1 MGERADVLVLG
12 GGVIG
17 LSCAYF
23 LLKQGRSG
31 RVLERGLAGGAT
43 SHGNCGTLTPSH
55 APPLAAPGVIARA
68 ARWMLRPDA
77 PLYIAPRMDPALAL
91 WLLRFAL
98 RCNRRD
104 WWASA
109 RAKGALLTAS
119 RALLEDLV
127 RADRLDCGFQAA
139 GLDYVYRDP
148 RAFDADL
155 AGLADLAELGIE
167 ARVRDGEALAR
178 EEPALVPGLAGSIHF
193 PGDAQLRPDRYTA
206 ELARR
211 VRELG
216 GVIEEGIAVHG
227 LREARGRVGGADT
240 AQGVREAGD
249 VVVALGPWSAPFL
262 RPLGLRLPIQ
272 PGKGYSLT
280 WSRPSMVPRAPLVL
294 REHSVCVTAWADG
307 LRLGSTMEFSGY
319 DQRLNRTRLDAI
331 VGAARGYLREPTG
344 PVLQEEWYGWRP
356 MTPDDLPLVGR
367 APGRDGLWLA
377 TGHGMMGMGMS
388 AITGQLL
395 AALLAGTPTPTD
407 PLPVDPARF

>member
-1 MGERADVLVLG
+1 MGERGDVLVLG

-23 LLKQGRSG
+23 LLRQGRSV
-31 RVLERGLAGGAT
+31 RVLERGAAGGAT

-77 PLYIAPRMDPALAL
+77 PLYIAPRVDPALAL

-119 RALLEDLV
+119 RALIEDLV
-127 RADRLDCGFQAA
+127 RADGLDCGFEAS

-148 RAFDADL
+148 RAFDADR
-155 AGLADLAELGIE
+155 AGLADLAELGIA
-167 ARVRDGEALAR
+167 ARVRDGQSLGR
-178 EEPALVPGLAGSIHF
+178 EEPALVPGLAGAIHF

-216 GVIEEGIAVHG
+216 GVVEEGAEVRG
-227 LREARGRVGGADT
+227 LRIARGRATGVDTDSGA
-240 AQGVREAGD
+240 REAAD

-280 WSRPSMVPRAPLVL
+280 WSRPSMVPAAPLVL

-307 LRLGSTMEFSGY
+307 MRLGSTMEFSGY
-319 DQRLNRTRLDAI
+319 DARLNRTRLDAI
-331 VGAARGYLREPTG
+331 VRAARAYLREPTG
-344 PVLQEEWYGWRP
+344 PVLEEEWYGWRP
-356 MTPDDLPLVGR
+356 MTPDDLPLVGA

-395 AALLAGTPTPTD
+395 AELLTGAPPSS
-407 PLPVDPARF
+407 DPAPVRPGRF